1 MEYTLELKEFGNG
14 NKVISELNKEITI
27 DVNMIGEGIVFSTN
41 VNGNGIIYRMKVKG
55 DKHSKSKVRV
65 LKQVDNE
72 KINNAI
78 NTAQKVCKNWRM
90 EQMLSET
97 FDFIN
102 GGSVCRSKLG
112 IFIKAV
118 MTDIIKEESLVLEEA
133 GLEPKDIGKYVSEIA
148 RRYFFDYENEN
159 L

>member
-41 VNGNGIIYRMKVKG
+41 VNGIIYRMKVKG

-90 EQMLSET
+90 EQMLVKHLILSMVVVYVEV
-97 FDFIN
+97 N
-102 GGSVCRSKLG
+102 QASLSKL
-112 IFIKAV
+112 
-118 MTDIIKEESLVLEEA
+118 L
-133 GLEPKDIGKYVSEIA
+133 
-148 RRYFFDYENEN
+148 
-159 L
+159 